1 MTIEIFQGQNVRI
14 ETKDNKV
21 WFALP
26 DVCKILGIG
35 NATDVAK
42 RLREATL
49 DKIESQNVRGQKRLV
64 TFVNERG
71 LIRVFHTS
79 NSPLAEPFQDWA
91 DERVEQLMNGKT
103 VNAGGVVEESEDA
116 IILRA
121 IETLQA
127 RVEEQKKE
135 LEEARPKVEV
145 HDKVLEPGSSL
156 GFRQVASTLRDD
168 FPDLTEPE
176 LKRIMREDG
185 LIYKNKVDSTAKA
198 REAGYAIDVVS
209 GTFGGKT
216 KTQTRWTPEGIAY
229 IIYLIN
235 Q

>member
-1 MTIEIFQGQNVRI
+1 MTIEIFKGHNVRI
-14 ETKDNKV
+14 EIKDDKV
-21 WFALP
+21 WFAIADIAKVLGVKNGRELASRP
-26 DVCKILGIG
+26 RQKDVDNI
-35 NATDVAK
+35 D
-42 RLREATL
+42 TL
-49 DKIESQNVRGQKRLV
+49 TNGGKQKMQ
-64 TFVNERG
+64 FVNERG
-71 LIRVFHTS
+71 LIRILQTS
-79 NSPLAEPFQDWA
+79 RSPLAEPFQDWA
-91 DERVEQLMNGKT
+91 DERVEQMLHGKT

-121 IETLQA
+121 INTLQA

-145 HDKVLEPGSSL
+145 HDKVLDPGSSL

-168 FPDLTEPE
+168 YPDLTEPE

-185 LIYKNKVDSTAKA
+185 LIYKNSVASTAKA

-235 Q
+235 N